1 MDFPVIAGHSLR
13 VSVFFDKIPTL
24 CQIYRMQSTSEQYA
38 EIRSICRKVF
48 SDKLKDYGTSW
59 RVLRPES
66 LTDQI
71 FIKAN
76 RIRTLQE
83 SSVQKVDE
91 GIFPEF
97 IGIVNYCIIS
107 LIQLAC
113 KDREGYEMENEEAL
127 ELYDKLFSET
137 YDLMLAKNHDYG
149 EAWRDMRVGSFVD
162 IILMRVMRIRQIE
175 DQKGQTLV
183 SEGVESNYMDMVNYA
198 AFGLIKLRESGA
210 SDS

>member
-1 MDFPVIAGHSLR
+1 
-13 VSVFFDKIPTL
+13 
-24 CQIYRMQSTSEQYA
+24 MQSTSEQYA

-83 SSVQKVDE
+83 SSVQKVEE

-107 LIQLAC
+107 LIQIAC

-127 ELYDKLFSET
+127 EFYDKLFSET

-175 DQKGQTLV
+175 DQKGHTLV

-198 AFGLIKLRESGA
+198 AFGLIKLREAGA